1 MFVIK
6 YRVLNKGYELISEN
20 ELLDILLKN
29 RGVENPKE
37 MLNINKSVL
46 HDGMLLKN
54 MDRGL
59 NMLNWHIE
67 NNSKIHIIDDVD
79 VDGLTSATEIDNY
92 ILNINPNIIITHSM
106 NSNKIHGIIVK
117 NLEEYNFNLLI
128 VPDAGTSD
136 VKQCK
141 ELVETRDVDIL
152 ILDHHEIEEDNP
164 YAVVINCQDGQ
175 YPNTTLSGAGVVYKF
190 IKEYDKKY
198 KYNFA
203 DNYLDLVAI
212 GMIADSM
219 DLRNYETRYLAIEG
233 LKTIN
238 NKFIN
243 QFLIKNKIVDE
254 ENINFTFV
262 GWKIAPF
269 INATTRIGN
278 AKERMDLINAFLGKK
293 ETKEY
298 QPRRKH
304 KEDPKPEIIIQ
315 TLQECMIRETTN
327 IKARQD
333 KIVKKSM
340 EELVEIIETQK
351 LNDNKVIII
360 NATDILEKSF
370 SGLVANKLA
379 SIYKRPIIILKQM
392 KKNELKNKEQETI
405 FGGSFRS
412 YNLFPIISFMDIL
425 KEIDTFIMLGGH
437 PNAGGFQI
445 KESKIQETQNKLN
458 EMFKDVDI
466 EDVYLVDYEIPVGK
480 LKEKHIL
487 QVGQWADIWGNTLR
501 KPIFAIINIVLK
513 VEDIQLLGE
522 KRNLIKFE
530 KIIGNN
536 KISFIKKFSGENT
549 YNQMIMK
556 SHKGLS
562 KSKTNKVKI
571 DVIGEFE
578 INKWNNNDFPQ
589 INIID
594 FNVENAK
601 EFRF

>member
-6 YRVLNKGYELISEN
+6 YKVLNKGYELISEN

-46 HDGMLLKN
+46 HDGMLFKN
-54 MDRGL
+54 MNRGL

-79 VDGLTSATEIDNY
+79 QDGLTSATIIHNY
-92 ILNINPNIIITHSM
+92 IKNINNNIDITHSM
-106 NSNKIHGIIVK
+106 NDNKIHGIIVK
-117 NLEEYNFNLLI
+117 NLEQYEFDLLI
-128 VPDAGTSD
+128 IPDAGTSD
-136 VKQCK
+136 VKQSK
-141 ELVETRDVDIL
+141 ELIETRDVDIL
-152 ILDHHEIEEDNP
+152 ILDHHTIEEDNP
-164 YAVVINCQDGQ
+164 YAIVINCQDGQ
-175 YPNTTLSGAGVVYKF
+175 YPNPTLSGAGVVYKF

-198 KYNFA
+198 GLDFA
-203 DNYLDLVAI
+203 ENDLDLVAI
-212 GMIADSM
+212 GIVGDSM

-233 LKTIN
+233 LKKIN
-238 NKFIN
+238 NNFIKE
-243 QFLIKNKIVDE
+243 FLIKNKKE
-254 ENINFTFV
+254 EESINFEFV

-269 INATTRIGN
+269 INAVTRIGTQ
-278 AKERMDLINAFLGKK
+278 KEKMDLINAFLGI
-293 ETKEY
+293 EDSREY
-298 QPRRKH
+298 QPRRK
-304 KEDPKPEIIIQ
+304 KKTDDKPPVEIH
-315 TLQECMIRETTN
+315 TLQKTMVRESNN
-327 IKARQD
+327 IKSRQD
-333 KIVKKSM
+333 KLVTKSM
-340 EELVEIIETQK
+340 EQLVEIIETQK
-351 LNDNKVIII
+351 LNNNKVIII

-370 SGLVANKLA
+370 TGLVANKLA
-379 SIYKRPIIILKQM
+379 NIYKRPIIILKKM
-392 KKNELKNKEQETI
+392 KEKEKEI
-405 FGGSFRS
+405 IYGGSFRS
-412 YNLFPIISFMDIL
+412 YNLFPIESFMDIL
-425 KEIDTFIMLGGH
+425 KELGTFIMVGGH
-437 PNAGGFQI
+437 NNAGGFKINENKI
-445 KESKIQETQNKLN
+445 KETQNKLN
-458 EMFKDVDI
+458 EIFKDVNI

-501 KPIFAIINIVLK
+501 KPIFAITNIVLK

-562 KSKTNKVKI
+562 KSKTNKVKM

-578 INKWNNNDFPQ
+578 INKWNDNEYPQ
-589 INIID
+589 INVID
-594 FNVENAK
+594 FNVECAK